1 MKALPLLIFLG
12 LAACTDRAPEAV
24 SETPRNEA
32 PRNPS
37 VFDPMISTI
46 GRAEGVEQT
55 LQNSEADRRRQ
66 LEEAEGR

>member
-24 SETPRNEA
+24 SERPRD
-32 PRNPS
+32 PS

-46 GRAEGVEQT
+46 DRAEGVEQT
-55 LQNSEADRRRQ
+55 LQDSAADRRRQ
-66 LEEAEGR
+66 IEEAEGR